1 MCEGHVI
8 LEKLALLTH
17 NRDPL
22 YIPDFLVKFGSL
34 EVESIVPTAVRSCYS
49 SSAAT
54 TMVDSDDEYIEADS
68 GDEGAHYLN
77 TKKGNRRSGGVG
89 TRSKAKA
96 APVNKEKWEEIHRS
110 WDQVVEAADGSI
122 ASTVIGLLESTKRKR
137 VLRDATPLQRGII
150 RHMVL
155 VLDLSTAMME
165 KDFRPTRYLVTLR
178 YAVEFIREFFEQ
190 NPISQIAI
198 VGMRDGVAVRISEM
212 SGNPVE
218 HITAIQRLRQEEPK
232 GNPSLQNALDM
243 SRAALLYI
251 PHFYPQGMSR
261 WSSLLIVIVLKLL
274 QPYTLPW
281 YPRSDD
287 NLCSPII
294 S

>member
-1 MCEGHVI
+1 
-8 LEKLALLTH
+8 
-17 NRDPL
+17 
-22 YIPDFLVKFGSL
+22 
-34 EVESIVPTAVRSCYS
+34 
-49 SSAAT
+49 
-54 TMVDSDDEYIEADS
+54 MVDSDDEYIEADS
-68 GDEGAHYLN
+68 GDEGAHYIS
-77 TKKGNRRSGGVG
+77 TRKGSRRSGGVG

-110 WDQVVEAADGSI
+110 WDQVVEAEDGSI

-165 KDFRPTRYLVTLR
+165 KDFRPTRYLVSLR

-198 VGMRDGVAVRISEM
+198 VGMRDGVAVRVSEM

-218 HITAIQRLRQEEPK
+218 HITALQRLRQEEPK
-232 GNPSLQNALDM
+232 GNPSLQNALEM
-243 SRAALLYI
+243 SRAALLYT
-251 PHFYPQGMSR
+251 PHFTPWAYYFAYREVLILIMLKPAAAIHPPMAPEKL
-261 WSSLLIVIVLKLL
+261 WSSLRPYYPQTPATSTKPSTLL
-274 QPYTLPW
+274 
-281 YPRSDD
+281 
-287 NLCSPII
+287 
-294 S
+294 